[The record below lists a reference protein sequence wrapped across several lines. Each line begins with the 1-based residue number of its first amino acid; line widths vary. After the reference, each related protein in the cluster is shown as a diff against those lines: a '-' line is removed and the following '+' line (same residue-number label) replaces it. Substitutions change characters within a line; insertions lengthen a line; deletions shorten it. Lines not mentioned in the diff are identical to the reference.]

1 MDTYT
6 TERITA
12 DPRARADDRSLM
24 GLFSDLW
31 REMSTL
37 IHDELALAKA
47 EMSEKASQVGS
58 GVAAIAAGGAVL
70 FAGFIVLLFA
80 AVAGLA
86 LVLPP
91 EQAAWLSPLIV
102 GAVVMIIG
110 FIILAGGRRELKARN
125 LAPQRTIESVR
136 RDARLAKEHVR

>member
-1 MDTYT
+1 
-6 TERITA
+6 
-12 DPRARADDRSLM
+12 M
-24 GLFSDLW
+24 GLFSNLW

-37 IHDELALAKA
+37 VHDEVALAKA

-58 GVAAIAAGGAVL
+58 GVAAMAAGGAVL

-80 AVAGLA
+80 AVAALA
-86 LVLPP
+86 LVLPE

-102 GAVVMIIG
+102 GAVVMIVG
-110 FIILAGGRRELKARN
+110 FIVLAGGRRELKARN
-125 LAPQRTIESVR
+125 LAPERTIESVR